1 MIVIPAV
8 DLKDGRCVR
17 LSQGRMDQ
25 ESVYSEHPVE
35 MAKHWESKGAVR
47 VHVVD
52 LNGAVMGKPVHRSL
66 IKEISQSVQIPIEVG
81 GGIRD
86 LATIEDYLSSGVRW
100 VILGTA
106 AFQNRPLIE
115 EACHRF
121 PERVI
126 LGIDAKRGKV
136 AVQGWNEV
144 VSLEAIDLAK
154 QFEGMGLSA
163 IIFTDVERDGMGT
176 GLNFQSTRSLA
187 RSTPIPVIASGGV
200 SRIGDIEHLMELE
213 PDGVIGVIIGRALYT
228 GQVDLEEAIKITKST
243 KSPAYRQA
251 PNSK

>member
-1 MIVIPAV
+1 VIVIPAV

-25 ESVYSEHPVE
+25 ETVYSEHPVE
-35 MAKHWESKGAVR
+35 MAKQWESKGAER
-47 VHVVD
+47 LHVVD
-52 LNGAVMGKPVHRSL
+52 LNGAVMGRPFHQSP
-66 IKEISQSVQIPIEVG
+66 IKEITQSVHIPVEVG

-100 VILGTA
+100 VVLGTV
-106 AFQNRPLIE
+106 AFQNHSLIE

-126 LGIDAKRGKV
+126 LGIDARGGKV
-136 AVQGWNEV
+136 AIRGWNEV

-163 IIFTDVERDGMGT
+163 IISTDIERDGMGT
-176 GLNFQSTRSLA
+176 GLNFQSTKNLA
-187 RSTPIPVIASGGV
+187 RSTSIPVIASGGV
-200 SRIGDIEHLMELE
+200 SRIKDIEHLLELE
-213 PDGVIGVIIGRALYT
+213 TDGVIGVIVGRALYT
-228 GQVDLEEAIKITKST
+228 GGLKLEEAIKLVRGRRKQRMT
-243 KSPAYRQA
+243 
-251 PNSK
+251 

>member
-1 MIVIPAV
+1 LIIIPAV

-17 LSQGRMDQ
+17 LSQGKMDQ

-35 MAKHWESKGAVR
+35 MAKHWESKGAAR
-47 VHVVD
+47 LHVVD
-52 LNGAVMGKPVHRSL
+52 LNGAIMGKPVHRSL

-86 LATIEDYLSSGVRW
+86 LPTIEDYLSSGVKW

-106 AFQNRPLIE
+106 AFQNRSLIE
-115 EACHRF
+115 EACRRF

-136 AVQGWNEV
+136 AIQGWNEV
-144 VSLEAIDLAK
+144 VSLEVTDLTK

-163 IIFTDVERDGMGT
+163 VIFTDIERDGMGT
-176 GLNFQSTRSLA
+176 GLNLQSTRDLA
-187 RSTPIPVIASGGV
+187 RSTSIPVIASGGV
-200 SRIGDIEHLMELE
+200 SRIEDIEHLMGLE
-213 PDGVIGVIIGRALYT
+213 PDGIIGVVVGRALYT
-228 GQVDLEEAIKITKST
+228 GQVDLEEAIRIARTG
-243 KSPAYRQA
+243 RVV
-251 PNSK
+251 

>member
-1 MIVIPAV
+1 MIIIPAV

-17 LSQGRMDQ
+17 LSQGKMDQ

-35 MAKHWESKGAVR
+35 MAKHWESKGAAR
-47 VHVVD
+47 LHVVD
-52 LNGAVMGKPVHRSL
+52 LNGAIMGKPVHRSL

-86 LATIEDYLSSGVRW
+86 LPTIEDYLSSGVKW

-106 AFQNRPLIE
+106 AFQNRSLIE
-115 EACHRF
+115 EACRRF

-136 AVQGWNEV
+136 AIQGWNEV
-144 VSLEAIDLAK
+144 VSLEATDLTK

-163 IIFTDVERDGMGT
+163 VIFTDIERDGMGT
-176 GLNFQSTRSLA
+176 GLNLQSTRDLA
-187 RSTPIPVIASGGV
+187 RSTSIPVISSGGV
-200 SRIGDIEHLMELE
+200 SRIADIEHLMGLE
-213 PDGVIGVIIGRALYT
+213 SDGIIGVVVGRALYT
-228 GQVDLEEAIKITKST
+228 GSLDLEEAIQVTKSSMGST
-243 KSPAYRQA
+243 KSK
-251 PNSK
+251 S